1 MQKIQLYIEG
11 QRLDTFTDESVV
23 ITQSIKNVKDIDKVF
38 TDFTKTFS
46 LPASKTNN
54 KIFKHYYN
62 FDIQNGFD
70 ARIRKPANIELNN
83 TPFTEGLIKLE
94 GVDLRDN
101 KPHTY
106 KITFFGNTVT
116 LNDIIGDDTL
126 ASLDSLVSL
135 NETYDSTSVKAKLEA
150 DPANTDIIVPLITH
164 SERLIYNSHSS
175 SNIDGNLHYTNGN
188 FGVLYSELK
197 YAIRIHRIIQAIEDK
212 YPAISFSDDFFVF

>member
-46 LPASKTNN
+46 LPASETNN

-62 FDIQNGFD
+62 FDIVGGFD

-135 NETYDSTSVKAKLEA
+135 NEKRLKSTSKQV
-150 DPANTDIIVPLITH
+150 VPLKVV
-164 SERLIYNSHSS
+164 LI
-175 SNIDGNLHYTNGN
+175 
-188 FGVLYSELK
+188 
-197 YAIRIHRIIQAIEDK
+197 
-212 YPAISFSDDFFVF
+212 